1 MSVRPDTAS
10 QKGGSVAR
18 MLRYALPYTGWFL
31 LALAIIFGTVAIE
44 LYQPLMLGK
53 ATDEFVNKYED
64 ADNTGLTLEERKEQ
78 RKEDLL
84 GVVKLGVLYG
94 LSVVISLG
102 LTYAQAAILATIGQK
117 IIYNMRT
124 DVFTHL
130 SKLHVG
136 FFNDNPIGRLVTR
149 VTNDCETVNEMFTS
163 VIVNVLK
170 SICLLAGIMI
180 YMLTMHAKLS
190 LMIFT
195 VLPVVTVATF
205 AFRIY
210 TKKIY
215 RSIRAKVSELN
226 GFVAEH
232 ISGMKTVQIFTAE
245 DDTMQ
250 AFAEETEKL
259 RKINIKQLTAFA
271 LYTPVTYVLNT
282 TAMAIL
288 LLYGG
293 RLAMDGVITI
303 GTLVIFQRYISKFFE
318 PIQNL
323 AEEFNVIQSAA
334 ASAERIF
341 WLLDT
346 KPEIQDKPDA
356 KEMPSFRGE
365 IEFRNVW
372 FAYRDEEWVL
382 RDVSFKVAPGQ
393 RVAFVGAT
401 GAGKTTIQNLICR
414 YYDVQKGQVLV
425 DGVDV
430 RDIKVADLRRNI
442 GQMLQD
448 VFLFAGDVKS
458 NIRLSEESITDAEV
472 IEAAKYVNADG
483 FIQKLEGGYDH
494 QVIERGAAF
503 SAGQRQL
510 LSFARTLA
518 FQPSVLILDEAT
530 ANIDTETEALIQDAL
545 NKLMEGRT
553 TIIVAHR
560 LSTIQ
565 NCDKIIVMH
574 KGQIRE
580 TGNHQELLAQGGIYY
595 MLYKLQYENM
605 EAKA

>member
-458 NIRLSEESITDAEV
+458 NIRLSEESITDTEV

>member
-245 DDTMQ
+245 DDTMK

-458 NIRLSEESITDAEV
+458 NIRLSEERITDAEV

-595 MLYKLQYENM
+595 KLYKLQYENM

>member
-1 MSVRPDTAS
+1 M
-10 QKGGSVAR
+10 
-18 MLRYALPYTGWFL
+18 
-31 LALAIIFGTVAIE
+31 
-44 LYQPLMLGK
+44 
-53 ATDEFVNKYED
+53 
-64 ADNTGLTLEERKEQ
+64 
-78 RKEDLL
+78 
-84 GVVKLGVLYG
+84 
-94 LSVVISLG
+94 
-102 LTYAQAAILATIGQK
+102 
-117 IIYNMRT
+117 
-124 DVFTHL
+124 
-130 SKLHVG
+130 
-136 FFNDNPIGRLVTR
+136 
-149 VTNDCETVNEMFTS
+149 
-163 VIVNVLK
+163 
-170 SICLLAGIMI
+170 
-180 YMLTMHAKLS
+180 
-190 LMIFT
+190 
-195 VLPVVTVATF
+195 
-205 AFRIY
+205 
-210 TKKIY
+210 
-215 RSIRAKVSELN
+215 
-226 GFVAEH
+226 
-232 ISGMKTVQIFTAE
+232 
-245 DDTMQ
+245 
-250 AFAEETEKL
+250 
-259 RKINIKQLTAFA
+259 
-271 LYTPVTYVLNT
+271 
-282 TAMAIL
+282 
-288 LLYGG
+288 
-293 RLAMDGVITI
+293 
-303 GTLVIFQRYISKFFE
+303 IFQRYISKFFE

-346 KPEIQDKPDA
+346 KPQIQDKPDA
-356 KEMPSFRGE
+356 VSMPSFRGE
-365 IEFRNVW
+365 IEFKNVW

-382 RDVSFKVAPGQ
+382 RDVSFKVQPGQ

-430 RDIKVADLRRNI
+430 RDIKIADLRRNI

-458 NIRLSEESITDAEV
+458 NIRLSEESISDADV
-472 IEAAKYVNADG
+472 VEAAKYVNADG
-483 FIQKLEGGYDH
+483 FIQKLDGGYDH

-574 KGQIRE
+574 KGQICE
-580 TGNHQELLAQGGIYY
+580 SGNHQELLAQGGIYY
-595 MLYKLQYENM
+595 KLYKLQYEHM
-605 EAKA
+605 ETNA

>member
-10 QKGGSVAR
+10 QKGGSVTR
-18 MLRYALPYTGWFL
+18 MLRYAVPYVGWFV
-31 LALAIIFGTVAIE
+31 LALVIILGTVAIE
-44 LYQPLMLGK
+44 LYQPLLLGQ

-64 ADNTGLTLEERKEQ
+64 ADNTGLTQAEIKEQ
-78 RKEDLL
+78 RWDDLM

-94 LSVVISLG
+94 LSVVVSLG

-130 SKLHVG
+130 NKLHVG

-170 SICLLAGIMI
+170 SFCLLAGIMI

-190 LMIFT
+190 LMIFL
-195 VLPVVTVATF
+195 VLPLITVFTF
-205 AFRIY
+205 IFRIY
-210 TKKIY
+210 TRKIY
-215 RSIRAKVSELN
+215 RNIRAKVSELN

-245 DDTMQ
+245 EDTMR

-259 RKINIKQLTAFA
+259 RKINLKQLTAFA
-271 LYTPVTYVLNT
+271 LYTPTTYVLNT
-282 TAMAIL
+282 VAMAIL

-341 WLLDT
+341 WLMDT

-356 KEMPSFRGE
+356 VTMPSFRGE
-365 IEFRNVW
+365 IEFKNVW

-382 RDVSFKVAPGQ
+382 RDVSFKVQPGQ

-448 VFLFAGDVKS
+448 VFLFTGDVKS
-458 NIRLSEESITDAEV
+458 NIRLSEESITDEEV
-472 IEAAKYVNADG
+472 VEAAKYVNADG
-483 FIQKLEGGYDH
+483 FIQKLDGGYDH

-565 NCDKIIVMH
+565 TCDKIIVMH
-574 KGQIRE
+574 KGQICE
-580 TGNHQELLAQGGIYY
+580 SGNHQELLAQGGIYY
-595 MLYKLQYENM
+595 KLYKLQYEHM
-605 EAKA
+605 EVAQ